1 MSLGLLTMEEIALA
15 VHVREI
21 GQAALLIMEIG
32 VQASSILAG
41 FRFVFWASN
50 RAKRVKGK

>member
-1 MSLGLLTMEEIALA
+1 MMEEIASSI
-15 VHVREI
+15 HVREI
-21 GQAALLIMEIG
+21 GQAALVTVEIG

-50 RAKRVKGK
+50 RAERVKGK